1 MTNRYRLGLGRRRI
15 SPAESDCNPKAEPES
30 RPTRAMRRVN
40 AGPAVLF
47 IRPRDRRPAA
57 AAATSGLVAY
67 SFPDF
72 HSRTA
77 AFVYT
82 VSGLAFLASPF

>member
-1 MTNRYRLGLGRRRI
+1 MTNRYRFGLGRRRI
-15 SPAESDCNPKAEPES
+15 FPAESDCNPKAEPES

-57 AAATSGLVAY
+57 AAATSGWAAS

-82 VSGLAFLASPF
+82 VSGLTFLASPF